1 MRSKDIIKLT
11 FGALR
16 SHGLRTL
23 LAALA
28 IAVGIAAV
36 ILLTSIGQGVREY
49 VLAEF
54 SQFGTNLIIVNPGRV
69 VTSGLNVGVFGT
81 VRPLT
86 IEDAEAVRRAPYV
99 LATNAATDGNA
110 EVTYGGKRRR
120 VTIYGMTADW
130 PAVGHIR
137 VAAGSFLPREELYA
151 PRPLA
156 VLGSR
161 AKVELFGAANPLG
174 QRITIG
180 GSRFQVIGVMESKG
194 QFLGMDLDDTVYIPV
209 ARGLEL
215 FNREGLVGFHVT
227 YDPAVPVERVT
238 AGIRKVIAARHGRD
252 DITLITQQKMLE
264 VLGSVLS
271 VLTFAVGAL
280 GSISLVVGGVGILT
294 IMTIAVSERTA
305 EIGLLVALGASRDKI
320 LLIFLAEAALLA
332 AIGGASGLILGASLA
347 RLLAVIVPALPVSTP
362 WWFAAL
368 AEGMAVA
375 VGLGA
380 GVLPA
385 NRAARM
391 EPVDALRAE

>member
-1 MRSKDIIKLT
+1 MRSKDIARLT

-54 SQFGTNLIIVNPGRV
+54 SQFGTNLLIVSPGRV
-69 VTSGLNVGVFGT
+69 TTSGMSIGVFGT

-86 IEDAEAVRRAPYV
+86 IDDAEAVRRVPFV
-99 LATNAATDGNA
+99 LATNATTDGNA
-110 EVTYGGKRRR
+110 EVRAGGKRRR
-120 VTIYGMTADW
+120 ITIYGMTSDW
-130 PAVGHIR
+130 PR
-137 VAAGSFLPREELYA
+137 VAHMSIRTGSFLPREELYA

-161 AKVELFGAANPLG
+161 AKQELFGNANPLG
-174 QRITIG
+174 QSITVG
-180 GSRFQVIGVMESKG
+180 GNRFRVIGVMESKG

-209 ARGLEL
+209 SRALDL
-215 FNREGLVGFHVT
+215 FNREGLTGFHVT
-227 YDPAVPVERVT
+227 YDPEVPVERVVEGVRH
-238 AGIRKVIAARHGRD
+238 AIIARHGRD
-252 DITLITQQKMLE
+252 DVTIITQQKMLE
-264 VLGSVLS
+264 VLGSVLG

-280 GSISLVVGGVGILT
+280 GSISLIVGGVGILT
-294 IMTIAVSERTA
+294 IMTIAVSERTS
-305 EIGLLVALGASRDKI
+305 EIGLLVALGATRQQI
-320 LLIFLAEAALLA
+320 LTLFLSEAALIA
-332 AIGGASGLILGASLA
+332 ALGAAAGLTLGAALA
-347 RLLAVIVPALPVSTP
+347 RLLSLIVSALPVSTP

-368 AEGMAVA
+368 AEGVA
-375 VGLGA
+375 VVVGLAA

-385 NRAARM
+385 HRAARM